1 MPESKVS
8 IIKVIRSILR
18 ENVRRNMR
26 SEGTLERGCKE
37 RLAPLRSTLPSSARL
52 GSSRASWL
60 CKQPL
65 GELSSQGGIPKP
77 GPDSDEGSLSSGT
90 YSLSGA
96 PPACMSSDS
105 HVLPVQQNWTQ
116 AHGSNSQPRST
127 SVKES
132 DILSDEDD
140 DGFSEGGT
148 RRDSGDSSSPTS
160 AIEAQFLHL
169 KLSEDAVSKCAPA
182 PCVEPEGV
190 GDTPEIQPKLVRG
203 HFSAVKRKTSSF
215 RRSQGALLNM
225 KEQSRSLDSQTDAA
239 SSCAAVDL
247 NALLEREF
255 SVQSLTS
262 VVNEDCFYD
271 PTESCATDSGNA
283 TSS

>member
-1 MPESKVS
+1 MFCSDNTGIS
-8 IIKVIRSILR
+8 DNCLH
-18 ENVRRNMR
+18 
-26 SEGTLERGCKE
+26 L
-37 RLAPLRSTLPSSARL
+37 LLP
-52 GSSRASWL
+52 GSSRTTWL
-60 CKQPL
+60 CKVPT
-65 GELSSQGGIPKP
+65 GDLSAQAGNPKL

-96 PPACMSSDS
+96 PPPCTSSDI
-105 HVLPVQQNWTQ
+105 LLAQQNWSETT
-116 AHGSNSQPRST
+116 GSNSQTRST

-148 RRDSGDSSSPTS
+148 RRNSGDSSSPTS
-160 AIEAQFLHL
+160 AIEAQFLQL

-182 PCVEPEGV
+182 PCVQPERA
-190 GDTPEIQPKLVRG
+190 GDTPEIQHKLIRG
-203 HFSAVKRKTSSF
+203 HFSAVKRKTGSF

-225 KEQSRSLDSQTDAA
+225 KQHSRSLDSQTDAV
-239 SSCAAVDL
+239 SSSGVADL
-247 NALLEREF
+247 NTLLEREF

-271 PTESCATDSGNA
+271 PAESCATVSGTA
-283 TSS
+283 MSS

>member
-1 MPESKVS
+1 M
-8 IIKVIRSILR
+8 
-18 ENVRRNMR
+18 
-26 SEGTLERGCKE
+26 
-37 RLAPLRSTLPSSARL
+37 LP

-65 GELSSQGGIPKP
+65 GDISAQAGNPKL

-96 PPACMSSDS
+96 PPPSASDS
-105 HVLPVQQNWTQ
+105 QNWSQ
-116 AHGSNSQPRST
+116 APGSNSQPRSA
-127 SVKES
+127 SAVKES

-160 AIEAQFLHL
+160 AIEAQFLQL
-169 KLSEDAVSKCAPA
+169 QLSEDAVSKCAPA
-182 PCVEPEGV
+182 PCVQPEGA
-190 GDTPEIQPKLVRG
+190 GDTPETQHKLLRG
-203 HFSAVKRKTSSF
+203 HFNAVKRKPSSF

-225 KEQSRSLDSQTDAA
+225 KAHSRSLDSQADAA
-239 SSCAAVDL
+239 SPSAVVDF
-247 NALLEREF
+247 NTLLEREF

-271 PTESCATDSGNA
+271 QTESCATDSA
-283 TSS
+283 DTTS